1 MRTTHPTTD
10 PTTRPTARTR
20 RALAPLAATV
30 AVALAAS
37 GLAWAG
43 AAVAS
48 RGPSGRP
55 GTTPSSERP
64 GDLERYADASAD
76 AYEAAFDAYVW
87 GAPLVAMSRTR
98 ARLTCIAPVNRLLNV
113 PRLSTPADRTVVA
126 PNVDTLYSTAWLDLR
141 SGPVT
146 LDVPAMPDRY
156 YVFQL
161 LDMYTNTFANVG
173 TRTTGRG
180 AGRFAIVGPGW
191 RGPVPAGARVLRSP
205 TPDVWLLGRT
215 LVRGPDDVPNV
226 VAVQRR
232 YVLSAPTPPTPPPAP
247 DCTNLKSPQDL
258 LADGVAFLDELGR
271 VMAAD
276 PPPARDHT
284 LVRRLARAGI
294 GPGRTPSTGTDP
306 VVLDGLAR
314 GLAAGEA
321 LVARHAATP
330 QAPVG
335 GWTTNRDIGTYG
347 SRFVTRAVV
356 ARNGLAAN
364 VPEESVYY
372 RAAQDAAGTRLDG
385 RNRYRIHFAAGQLP
399 PVGDLGFWSITMYD
413 QTFFLVDNPIDRY
426 AVGDR
431 TPGLVRNAD
440 GSLDVYVGSTPPA
453 GHESNWLPAPATPFT
468 LAMRVYLP
476 TPAVLAQTWKPPTIH
491 REG

>member
-1 MRTTHPTTD
+1 MRAVGKKL
-10 PTTRPTARTR
+10 RGRTA
-20 RALAPLAATV
+20 PSLAAAV
-30 AVALAAS
+30 AVVLAAS

-43 AAVAS
+43 TAAAG
-48 RGPSGRP
+48 RGPSVRGS
-55 GTTPSSERP
+55 GTATERP
-64 GDLERYADASAD
+64 GDLARYADASAD
-76 AYEAAFDAYVW
+76 AYQAAFEAYVW

-98 ARLTCIAPVNRLLNV
+98 ARLICIAPVNRLLNV

-146 LDVPAMPDRY
+146 LEVPAMPDRY

-173 TRTTGRG
+173 TRTTGRD
-180 AGRFAIVGPGW
+180 AGRFAIAGPGW
-191 RGPVPAGARVLRSP
+191 HGRVPAGTRLLRSP
-205 TPDVWLLGRT
+205 TPDMWLLGRT

-226 VAVQRR
+226 LAIQRR
-232 YVLSAPTPPTPPPAP
+232 YVLTPPTPPTPTPPA

-258 LADGVAFLDELGR
+258 LSDGGVAFLDELGR

-276 PPPARDHT
+276 PPPARDAL
-284 LVRRLARAGI
+284 LVRQLARAGI
-294 GPGRTPSTGTDP
+294 GAGRTPSTGTDGT
-306 VVLDGLAR
+306 VLDGLQR
-314 GLAAGEA
+314 GLVAGQA
-321 LVARHAATP
+321 FVARQASAP

-372 RAAQDAAGTRLDG
+372 RAAQDAAGARLDG
-385 RNRYRIHFAAGQLP
+385 RNRYRIHFAPGQLP
-399 PVGDLGFWSITMYD
+399 PVRDLGFWSITMYD
-413 QTFFLVDNPIDRY
+413 ETFFLVDNPIDRY

-431 TPGLVRNAD
+431 TPGLARNAD
-440 GSLDVYVGSTPPA
+440 GSLDVYVGNTPPA

-476 TPAVLAQTWKPPTIH
+476 TAAVLDETWQPPTILK
-491 REG
+491 EG

>member
-1 MRTTHPTTD
+1 MGKKL
-10 PTTRPTARTR
+10 RTR
-20 RALAPLAATV
+20 TVLRRSAPALAAAV
-30 AVALAAS
+30 AVVLTAS

-48 RGPSGRP
+48 RGPSAGRP
-55 GTTPSSERP
+55 GTRPATERP
-64 GDLERYADASAD
+64 GDLARYADTSAD
-76 AYEAAFDAYVW
+76 AYQAAFEAYVW

-98 ARLTCIAPVNRLLNV
+98 ARLICIAPVNRLLNV

-161 LDMYTNTFANVG
+161 LDMYTNTFANLG

-180 AGRFAIVGPGW
+180 AGRFAIVAPGW
-191 RGPVPAGARVLRSP
+191 HGTVPAGTRVLRSP

-232 YVLSAPTPPTPPPAP
+232 YVLTPPVPPTPTPPA
-247 DCTNLKSPQDL
+247 DCVNLKSPQDL
-258 LADGVAFLDELGR
+258 LSDGGVAFLDELGR

-276 PPPARDHT
+276 PPPARDRA

-294 GPGRTPSTGTDP
+294 GAGRTPSTGTDP
-306 VVLDGLAR
+306 DVVDGLTR
-314 GLAAGEA
+314 GLAAGQA
-321 LVARHAATP
+321 FVARQASVA

-335 GWTTNRDIGTYG
+335 GWTTNRDIGTYDV
-347 SRFVTRAVV
+347 RYVTRAVV

-385 RNRYRIHFAAGQLP
+385 NARYRIHFAPGQLP

-440 GSLDVYVGSTPPA
+440 GSLDVHVGNAPPA

-476 TPAVLAQTWKPPTIH
+476 TTAVLGARVQF
-491 REG
+491 